1 MKQYLFQNAV
11 ALDQL
16 ANTLIPGGMAD
27 ETLSARA
34 YRMHMKG
41 QPYWG
46 GLANVIDWV
55 FFWDEDHCRKAF
67 ESERQRVSAKPPARE
82 AP

>member
-34 YRMHMKG
+34 YRMREKK
-41 QPYWG
+41 QRYWG
-46 GLANVIDWV
+46 WLANAISKQR
-55 FFWDEDHCRKAF
+55 FACCRG
-67 ESERQRVSAKPPARE
+67 ARRKGGKF
-82 AP
+82 A